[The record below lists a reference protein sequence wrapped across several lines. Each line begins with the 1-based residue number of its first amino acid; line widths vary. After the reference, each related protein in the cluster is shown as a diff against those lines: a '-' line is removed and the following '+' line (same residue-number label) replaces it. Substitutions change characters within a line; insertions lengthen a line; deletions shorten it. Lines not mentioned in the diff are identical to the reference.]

1 MEGTPAITSHHDVT
15 MEKEQFFD
23 FLLKHL
29 MLRLSVLFGKA
40 ELPSWHSLCKAGNV
54 LPGASLSNAL
64 RMGKHTV
71 IEIFDK
77 KRSSACAVLKGRAGH
92 NMRASHYK

>member
-1 MEGTPAITSHHDVT
+1 M
-15 MEKEQFFD
+15 
-23 FLLKHL
+23 
-29 MLRLSVLFGKA
+29 A
-40 ELPSWHSLCKAGNV
+40 ELLSLA
-54 LPGASLSNAL
+54 LSLQARQRSTSLSNAL

-92 NMRASHYK
+92 NMWARGKSL